1 MILFKLKKGRLPWY
15 LPLIVNYLLIFVE
28 LVFKHRSSALI
39 FYKWNKNVFV
49 VIFIISNRM
58 RFKWKIVRG
67 MKRSSFLQKSTLCV
81 IMIRRKLHTVDKN
94 RTNLLSHYKINQ
106 STVSTAKRL
115 ASLTIDTLH
124 LWNCMYM
131 ELEVQC
137 TCMYDPNKCWFYISK
152 T

>member
-1 MILFKLKKGRLPWY
+1 M
-15 LPLIVNYLLIFVE
+15 LIFVE

-94 RTNLLSHYKINQ
+94 RTHLLSHYKINQ
-106 STVSTAKRL
+106 STISTAKRL
-115 ASLTIDTLH
+115 ASLFWYLIASTIDTLH
-124 LWNCMYM
+124 IW
-131 ELEVQC
+131 
-137 TCMYDPNKCWFYISK
+137 KISK
-152 T
+152 YNVHVCMIQTNAEFIFQKLNIVFVSCWH